1 MEITGQRELEARQLM
16 ESISAEKWEALISIL
31 KPSEPAPTDGCNR
44 PPSAADQLEAARER
58 IRVEKL
64 QLSERF
70 RAWRKEVLKGYE
82 VPYNWQP
89 SYQTMATA
97 VEYMDKIPCNR
108 DAMLEV
114 VCFMYEYGFKRGTNY
129 GKKAASHAG
138 HTKSGRAQNDEIQ
151 PAKAIHQ

>member
-31 KPSEPAPTDGCNR
+31 KPSEPAPIEGCNR

>member
-31 KPSEPAPTDGCNR
+31 KPSDPEPAEGTAER
-44 PPSAADQLEAARER
+44 PVSAADQLEAARER
-58 IRVEKL
+58 IRLEKI

-70 RAWRKEVLKGYE
+70 KAWRREVLKGYE

-97 VEYMDKIPCNR
+97 IEYMDKIPCNR

-114 VCFMYEYGFKRGTNY
+114 VCFMYEYGFKRGSDF
-129 GKKAASHAG
+129 GKKKAALHAG
-138 HTKSGRAQNDEIQ
+138 HMKSGRVQNAE
-151 PAKAIHQ
+151 

>member
-1 MEITGQRELEARQLM
+1 MEITGQRELEARQIM
-16 ESISAEKWEALISIL
+16 ERVTQEQWEALVSFL
-31 KPSEPAPTDGCNR
+31 KPAEQLPADEYRR
-44 PPSAADQLEAARER
+44 PESAADKLEAARER
-58 IRVEKL
+58 IRLEKL

-114 VCFMYEYGFKRGTNY
+114 VCFMYEYGFKRGSDF
-129 GKKAASHAG
+129 GKKKAALHAANM
-138 HTKSGRAQNDEIQ
+138 KSGKAQSTITE
-151 PAKAIHQ
+151 

>member
-31 KPSEPAPTDGCNR
+31 KPSEPEPTEGTGKQ
-44 PPSAADQLEAARER
+44 PTAADQLEAARER
-58 IRVEKL
+58 IRIEKV

-97 VEYMDKIPCNR
+97 IEYMDKIPCNR

-114 VCFMYEYGFKRGTNY
+114 VCFMYEYGFKRGLDL
-129 GKKAASHAG
+129 GKKKAALHAG
-138 HTKSGRAQNDEIQ
+138 HMKSGRVQNAE
-151 PAKAIHQ
+151 